1 MAFVYEYIS
10 TEMETKVGHSAN
22 VNVIAGNRHKEEE
35 EEEELKSQLF
45 KGTAGI
51 QQQHNAQ

>member
-1 MAFVYEYIS
+1 MAFVYEHIS

-35 EEEELKSQLF
+35 EEELKSQLF
-45 KGTAGI
+45 QGTAGI